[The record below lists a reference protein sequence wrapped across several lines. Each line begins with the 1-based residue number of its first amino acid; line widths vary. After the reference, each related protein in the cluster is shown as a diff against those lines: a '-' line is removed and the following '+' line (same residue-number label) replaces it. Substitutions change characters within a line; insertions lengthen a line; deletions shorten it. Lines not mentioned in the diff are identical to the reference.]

1 MQHLVN
7 LRGEKKHHDTTG
19 IMIAASSPVLSST
32 SRGRTQMRIYGS
44 LFIVSARTNKRH
56 HHHHADTR
64 ETAQA
69 EAKRITTEAR
79 AEAQRITA
87 AAQDAAQ
94 ASVM

>member
-1 MQHLVN
+1 
-7 LRGEKKHHDTTG
+7 
-19 IMIAASSPVLSST
+19 
-32 SRGRTQMRIYGS
+32 MRIYGS

-56 HHHHADTR
+56 HHHHGCHTGGGTGR
-64 ETAQA
+64 G
-69 EAKRITTEAR
+69 KRITTEAR

>member
-1 MQHLVN
+1 LFLQ
-7 LRGEKKHHDTTG
+7 EQIKG
-19 IMIAASSPVLSST
+19 IIIIT
-32 SRGRTQMRIYGS
+32 
-44 LFIVSARTNKRH
+44 
-56 HHHHADTR
+56 ADTR

-69 EAKRITTEAR
+69 EAKSITTEAR